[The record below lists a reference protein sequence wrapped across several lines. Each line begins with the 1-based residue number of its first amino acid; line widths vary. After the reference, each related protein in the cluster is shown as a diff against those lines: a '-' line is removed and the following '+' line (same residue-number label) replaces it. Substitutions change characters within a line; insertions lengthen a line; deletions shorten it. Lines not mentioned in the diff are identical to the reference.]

1 MNRPGSLIPGS
12 AEGKVTLRREAILAA
27 VGGVGLLPA
36 LILVTAGLSGSVV
49 PKTFDNP
56 VFVMG
61 GLLLALV
68 TSLLV
73 ATKWEVHHDQA
84 GIRISCTIRRRL
96 ANLLVLLAGLG
107 LLGIIAVY
115 LFTENFQPR

>member
-1 MNRPGSLIPGS
+1 MNRPGSLIPDSGQ
-12 AEGKVTLRREAILAA
+12 ARVTMRREAILAA

-36 LILVTAGLSGSVV
+36 LILVTAGLSGSVP
-49 PKTFDNP
+49 PKTLDSP

-73 ATKWEVHHDQA
+73 ATKWEIHQDQS

-96 ANLLVLLAGLG
+96 ANLLVLLVGLG